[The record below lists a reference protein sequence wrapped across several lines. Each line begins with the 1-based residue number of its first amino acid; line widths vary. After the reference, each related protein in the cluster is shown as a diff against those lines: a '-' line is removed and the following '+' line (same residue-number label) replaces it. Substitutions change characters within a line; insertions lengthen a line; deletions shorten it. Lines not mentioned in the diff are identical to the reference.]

1 MQAERLSASQ
11 AIERRTM
18 LRWACIASAGAAS
31 FSLDRASGAPAQ
43 SQVAGDLRITGVRLV
58 KTRPRQPLPTY
69 TPDPG
74 SYWANREA
82 ARPIEIYPK
91 YTGRRGPGS
100 KWMPDPGG
108 PLSAFTVEIE
118 TNRGIKGYGRG
129 GYGGGPVVEG
139 HLKKLLLGENP
150 LDTERL
156 WDVMWRATLFYGR
169 AGAVVHAIS
178 GVDLALWDI
187 VGKAW
192 GAPVYKLLGGRT
204 WERIPAYATG
214 NDVEQSVEFG
224 FRKIKL
230 ALPHGPADGREGL
243 KKNTALVKRAREALG
258 RDGEIMIDCWMAL
271 SEDYTIQL
279 AEALEAYRVYWLEEV
294 LPPDEYEGFARLRS
308 RIKSTFL
315 ATGEHEYTRYGFR
328 RLLNHDS
335 VDIWQPDINWC
346 GGMTELR
353 RIGAM
358 ALANN
363 VRLIPH
369 AGGAPDAVH
378 YLATLPQL
386 SWAETTIPAPG
397 GPDEVYKLFSE
408 QRRMTH
414 GPEGIYIQ
422 PSEEPGFGWDFDVA

>member
-1 MQAERLSASQ
+1 
-11 AIERRTM
+11 
-18 LRWACIASAGAAS
+18 
-31 FSLDRASGAPAQ
+31 
-43 SQVAGDLRITGVRLV
+43 
-58 KTRPRQPLPTY
+58 
-69 TPDPG
+69 
-74 SYWANREA
+74 
-82 ARPIEIYPK
+82 
-91 YTGRRGPGS
+91 
-100 KWMPDPGG
+100 
-108 PLSAFTVEIE
+108 
-118 TNRGIKGYGRG
+118 
-129 GYGGGPVVEG
+129 
-139 HLKKLLLGENP
+139 
-150 LDTERL
+150 
-156 WDVMWRATLFYGR
+156 MWRATLFYGR

-192 GAPVYKLLGGRT
+192 GVPVYKLLGGRT
-204 WERIPAYATG
+204 WDRVPAYATG

-258 RDGEIMIDCWMAL
+258 PDGEIMIDCWMAL

-369 AGGAPDAVH
+369 AGGATDAVH

-386 SWAETTIPAPG
+386 SWAEATIPAPG
-397 GPDEVYKLFSE
+397 GPDEAYELFAE